1 MATYTAGAFILSGTP
16 GHSATTVTEIVDFN
30 ITDNG
35 GLTMLYQPATTTA
48 LEDWSDSSSTGTTMT
63 GTVGGTNTTFTMFL
77 EVNYGEVRFLDSQG
91 NDTYVQGYRVT
102 LYDSN
107 NIPTYAFFPVRTAE
121 MTSNPTGTHVS
132 NVSTG
137 DDQTTVV
144 GSIEVGHTTAS
155 LALSPSDFQ
164 MEYNTLFTSIPT
176 TVVCFARDTQIQ
188 TIEGQK
194 PVQELNVGDLIFTRD
209 NGYQPIRWI
218 GQRSY
223 SRAALQ
229 DQSWLR
235 PIKMRAGA
243 LGHGIPSMD
252 MTVSQQHRIMVNSRI
267 TQRMFG
273 DDGALIAAKKLTW
286 LNGVDE
292 VRPDEGVEY
301 YHILCDAHQII
312 EANGAASETMLA
324 GPQATRMLSDIQ
336 KDEIRTAVPSLA
348 AAFDGGPC
356 AQPARPIISGAV
368 LKSFK
373 ERHQK
378 NGTMVVEETCIFQH
392 TYTRKNAQAVAL

>member
-252 MTVSQQHRIMVNSRI
+252 MTVSQQHRILVNSRI
-267 TQRMFG
+267 AQRMFG
-273 DDGALIAAKKLTW
+273 EDGALIAAKKLTW
-286 LNGVDE
+286 LDGVDE

-336 KDEIRTAVPSLA
+336 KDEIRTAVPALA